1 MQIQAERAGTAWKIE
16 IIDGRQLKDV
26 EETGKQPRGKRYEV
40 GSTEAGIESIYNPLE
55 WLDM

>member
-26 EETGKQPRGKRYEV
+26 EETGKQPRGKRDEV
-40 GSTEAGIESIYNPLE
+40 RTTEAGIESI
-55 WLDM
+55 